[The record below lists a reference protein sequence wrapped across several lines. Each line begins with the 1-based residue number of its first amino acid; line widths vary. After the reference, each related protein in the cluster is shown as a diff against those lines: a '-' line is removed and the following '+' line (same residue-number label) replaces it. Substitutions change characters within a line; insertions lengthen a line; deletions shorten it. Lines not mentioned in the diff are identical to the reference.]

1 MRRTGARRPG
11 ETQSRRTATGV
22 ALSYVSALDG
32 ARPHGEGGLVM
43 RRGRSSRAMLG
54 AVVAAAAL
62 GVAACSP
69 HEVPGGGPGSG
80 AASPSAAPSG
90 TPRPTAV
97 PTGAPTG
104 APTGSPRPS
113 GGAAGAPV
121 VRTGVPW
128 NLDRLDQRTRPLDG
142 KFTSRADG
150 RGVHV
155 YVIDTGLDVKNAEFG
170 GRAALGADFV
180 GDPDAGDCFDGSGL
194 GHGTFVAGIIGG
206 STYGVAP
213 KTSIVRVQGIHCE
226 EGSGP
231 HAKDVSPGTAPEDP
245 VVKAV
250 EWVTA
255 HAQRPAVVNMSLNLK
270 NRSAAV
276 DTPVQHMIESGVTT
290 VVAAGNFNDDACG
303 HSPAGAHG
311 AIVVAAATA
320 DDRHWSDGDGFGSG
334 YGRCVDLY
342 APAEKITSAA
352 AGGSTATSDS
362 TATSWAAPH
371 VTGVA
376 ALYLSVHPTATPAQ
390 VRTWLTEQ
398 AVRDVL
404 TGVPAETPN
413 RLLHTGGL

>member
-1 MRRTGARRPG
+1 MR
-11 ETQSRRTATGV
+11 
-22 ALSYVSALDG
+22 L
-32 ARPHGEGGLVM
+32 
-43 RRGRSSRAMLG
+43 GRSSRAMLG
-54 AVVAAAAL
+54 AVAAL
-62 GVAACSP
+62 AALAVSACSP
-69 HEVPGGGPGSG
+69 EEVPGGGPGSG
-80 AASPSAAPSG
+80 AVSPPSGPSG

-97 PTGAPTG
+97 PTGTPG
-104 APTGSPRPS
+104 SGLPSPRPS
-113 GGAAGAPV
+113 GAPAAEPV

-128 NLDRLDQRTRPLDG
+128 NLDRLDQRNRPLDG
-142 KFTSRADG
+142 KFTTRADG

-155 YVIDTGLDVKNAEFG
+155 YVIDTGLDVKHAEFG
-170 GRAALGADFV
+170 GRAVLGADFV
-180 GDPDAGDCFDGSGL
+180 GDPDAGDCSDSEGL

-213 KTSIVRVQGIHCE
+213 KAGIVRVQGIACE

-231 HAKDVSPGTAPEDP
+231 HAKDVSPGTAPEDS

-270 NRSAAV
+270 NRSTALDTAV
-276 DTPVQHMIESGVTT
+276 GHMVESGITT

-320 DDRHWSDGDGFGSG
+320 ADRHWTDTDAFGSG
-334 YGRCVDLY
+334 HGSCVDLY
-342 APAEKITSAA
+342 APAEKITSAV
-352 AGGSTATSDS
+352 AGGATATSDS
-362 TATSWAAPH
+362 AATSWAAPH

-376 ALYLSVHPTATPAQ
+376 ALYLSAHPGATPAQ
-390 VRTWLTEQ
+390 VRSWLTGQ

-404 TGVPAETPN
+404 TGVPADTPN

>member
-1 MRRTGARRPG
+1 MG
-11 ETQSRRTATGV
+11 
-22 ALSYVSALDG
+22 
-32 ARPHGEGGLVM
+32 
-43 RRGRSSRAMLG
+43 RGRSSRAMLG
-54 AVVAAAAL
+54 AVVALAAL
-62 GVAACSP
+62 GVSACSP
-69 HEVPGGGPGSG
+69 EEVPGPGGG
-80 AASPSAAPSG
+80 AGAGGASPSVAASG
-90 TPRPTAV
+90 APL
-97 PTGAPTG
+97 PTGV
-104 APTGSPRPS
+104 PTGSPRPS
-113 GGAAGAPV
+113 GAPSGAPSGSAAAKPV

-150 RGVHV
+150 SGVHV
-155 YVIDTGLDVKNAEFG
+155 YVIDTGLEVKHAEFG

-180 GDPDAGDCFDGSGL
+180 GDPDAGDCFDGGGL
-194 GHGTFVAGIIGG
+194 GHGTFVAGIIGAA
-206 STYGVAP
+206 TYGVAP
-213 KTSIVRVQGIHCE
+213 KAGIVRVQGIACE

-231 HAKDVSPGTAPEDP
+231 HTKDVSPSAGTAPEDS

-270 NRSAAV
+270 NRSTAV
-276 DTPVQHMIESGVTT
+276 DTAVQHMVEAGITT

-320 DDRHWSDGDGFGSG
+320 DDRHWTDGDGFGSG

-342 APAEKITSAA
+342 APAEKITSAL
-352 AGGSTATSDS
+352 AGGSTATSDDA
-362 TATSWAAPH
+362 ATSWAAPH
-371 VTGVA
+371 VTGAA
-376 ALYLSVHPTATPAQ
+376 ALYLCAHPTATPAQ

-404 TGVPAETPN
+404 TGVPAGTPN

>member
-1 MRRTGARRPG
+1 
-11 ETQSRRTATGV
+11 
-22 ALSYVSALDG
+22 
-32 ARPHGEGGLVM
+32 M

-54 AVVAAAAL
+54 AVAAL
-62 GVAACSP
+62 AALAVSACSP
-69 HEVPGGGPGSG
+69 EEVPGGGPGSG
-80 AASPSAAPSG
+80 AVSPPSGPSG

-97 PTGAPTG
+97 PTGTPG
-104 APTGSPRPS
+104 SGLPSPRPS
-113 GGAAGAPV
+113 GAPAGEPV

-128 NLDRLDQRTRPLDG
+128 NLDRLDQRNRPLDG
-142 KFTSRADG
+142 KFTTRADG

-155 YVIDTGLDVKNAEFG
+155 YVIDTGLEVKHAEFG
-170 GRAALGADFV
+170 GRAVLGADFV
-180 GDPDAGDCFDGSGL
+180 GDPDAGDCFDGGGL

-213 KTSIVRVQGIHCE
+213 KAGIVRVQGIACE

-231 HAKDVSPGTAPEDP
+231 HAKDVSPGTASEDS

-270 NRSAAV
+270 NRSTAL
-276 DTPVQHMIESGVTT
+276 DTAVQHMVESGITA

-320 DDRHWSDGDGFGSG
+320 ADRHWTDTDGFGSG
-334 YGRCVDLY
+334 HGSCVDLY
-342 APAEKITSAA
+342 APAEKITSAL
-352 AGGSTATSDS
+352 AGGATATSDS
-362 TATSWAAPH
+362 AATSWAAPH

-376 ALYLSVHPTATPAQ
+376 ALYLSAHPGATPAQ
-390 VRTWLTEQ
+390 VRAWITGQ

-404 TGVPAETPN
+404 TGVPADTPN